1 MNARLLL
8 TLIAC
13 TSELA
18 VGQILFLSLQND
30 IFYFSRL
37 PNRVAGTGWKALPA
51 NRKRD
56 KSISKL
62 LLFAGCAFQRRDGLV
77 QLIHAFATSVTVDQT
92 E

>member
-56 KSISKL
+56 K
-62 LLFAGCAFQRRDGLV
+62 
-77 QLIHAFATSVTVDQT
+77 
-92 E
+92 

>member
-8 TLIAC
+8 TRIAC

-37 PNRVAGTGWKALPA
+37 SSRVAGM
-51 NRKRD
+51 
-56 KSISKL
+56 
-62 LLFAGCAFQRRDGLV
+62 GLTAKGRFG
-77 QLIHAFATSVTVDQT
+77 QLIHAFATSGTVDQT